1 MTISRIKFAALF
13 SISIIISNKAMAI
26 ETPKHTLVKK
36 ENGFEI
42 RQYDSMIIAT
52 TKVRSDYS
60 NAASTGFRRIASY
73 IFGGNS
79 ANMSIKMTAPVLT
92 NSPDPKDNYEIQ
104 FVMPSE
110 HSMEDLPQPNS
121 QNVTLKKV
129 NLGKT
134 AVLRFGGWA
143 TEERASKYK
152 NKLRD
157 LLVANGYTANGIFMV
172 AQYNSPWAI
181 PPFRKNEII
190 VQVK

>member
-1 MTISRIKFAALF
+1 MNINRISFATLF
-13 SISIIISNKAMAI
+13 SISIIILNVAMAI

-42 RQYDSMIIAT
+42 RQYDSMIIAK

-60 NAASTGFRRIASY
+60 DAASTGFRRIASY
-73 IFGGNS
+73 IFGANS
-79 ANMSIKMTAPVLT
+79 ASMSIELTAPVLT
-92 NSPDPKDNYEIQ
+92 NTPDPEDIYEIQ

-129 NLGKT
+129 NLGRT

-143 TEERASKYK
+143 TEERASKFK
-152 NKLRD
+152 DKLRD
-157 LLVANGYTANGIFMV
+157 LLAANGYTPNGTFMV

-190 VQVK
+190 VQIK

>member
-1 MTISRIKFAALF
+1 MTISRIKLAALF
-13 SISIIISNKAMAI
+13 SISIIILNKVMAI

-36 ENGFEI
+36 ENGFQV
-42 RQYDSMIIAT
+42 RQYGSMIIAT
-52 TKVRSDYS
+52 TSVRSDYS
-60 NAASTGFRRIASY
+60 DAASTGFRRIASY

-79 ANMSIKMTAPVLT
+79 ASMSIEMTAPVLINT
-92 NSPDPKDNYEIQ
+92 PDPEDIYEIQ

-121 QNVTLKKV
+121 PNVTLKKV

-134 AVLRFGGWA
+134 AVMRFGGWA
-143 TEERASKYK
+143 TKNRASHYQ
-152 NKLRD
+152 NKLND
-157 LLVANGYTANGIFMV
+157 LLAANDYTVNGTFMV

-190 VQVK
+190 VQIK

>member
-1 MTISRIKFAALF
+1 MIISRIKIAALL
-13 SISIIISNKAMAI
+13 SISIIILNKAMAI
-26 ETPKHTLVKK
+26 ETPKYTLVKK

-42 RQYDSMIIAT
+42 RQYNSMIIAT
-52 TKVRSDYS
+52 TSVRSDYS
-60 NAASTGFRRIASY
+60 DAASTGFRRIASY

-79 ANMSIKMTAPVLT
+79 ASMSIEMTAPVLT
-92 NSPDPKDNYEIQ
+92 NTPDPEDIYEIQ

-110 HSMEDLPQPNS
+110 YSMEDLPQPNS

-143 TEERASKYK
+143 TKDRASHYQ
-152 NKLRD
+152 NKLSD
-157 LLVANGYTANGIFMV
+157 LLAANGYTVNGTFMV

-190 VQVK
+190 VQIK

>member
-1 MTISRIKFAALF
+1 MTISRIKLAALF
-13 SISIIISNKAMAI
+13 SISIIILNKAMAI

-36 ENGFEI
+36 ENGFQI

-52 TKVRSDYS
+52 TSVRSDYS
-60 NAASTGFRRIASY
+60 DAASTGFRRIASY

-79 ANMSIKMTAPVLT
+79 ASMSIEMTAPVLINT
-92 NSPDPKDNYEIQ
+92 PDPEDIYEIQ

-121 QNVTLKKV
+121 PNVTLKKV

-134 AVLRFGGWA
+134 AVMRFGGWA
-143 TEERASKYK
+143 TKDRASHYQ
-152 NKLRD
+152 NKLNG
-157 LLVANGYTANGIFMV
+157 LLAANGYTVNGIFMV

-190 VQVK
+190 VQIK

>member
-1 MTISRIKFAALF
+1 MTISRIKLAALL
-13 SISIIISNKAMAI
+13 SISIIILNKAMAI

-52 TKVRSDYS
+52 TSVRSDYS
-60 NAASTGFRRIASY
+60 DAASTGFRRIASY

-79 ANMSIKMTAPVLT
+79 ASMSIEMTAPVLT
-92 NSPDPKDNYEIQ
+92 NTPDPEDIYEIQ
-104 FVMPSE
+104 FIMPSE

-134 AVLRFGGWA
+134 AVMRFGGWA
-143 TEERASKYK
+143 TKERASHYQD
-152 NKLRD
+152 KLSD
-157 LLVANGYTANGIFMV
+157 LLTANGYTVNGTFMV

-190 VQVK
+190 VQIK

>member
-1 MTISRIKFAALF
+1 MNINRISLATLF
-13 SISIIISNKAMAI
+13 SISIIILNKAMAI
-26 ETPKHTLVKK
+26 ETPKHTLIKK
-36 ENGFEI
+36 EIGFEI
-42 RQYDSMIIAT
+42 RKYEPMVIAKT
-52 TKVRSDYS
+52 SVRSDYS
-60 NAASTGFRRIASY
+60 DATSTGFRRIANY

-79 ANMSIKMTAPVLT
+79 ASMSIEMTAPVLT
-92 NSPDPKDNYEIQ
+92 NTPDPEDIYEIQ

-129 NLGKT
+129 NLGRT

-143 TEERASKYK
+143 TKDRASHYQ
-152 NKLRD
+152 NKLSD
-157 LLVANGYTANGIFMV
+157 LLTASGYTVNGTFMV

-190 VQVK
+190 VQIR

>member
-1 MTISRIKFAALF
+1 MTISRIKFAALLL
-13 SISIIISNKAMAI
+13 ISIIILNKAMAI

-42 RQYDSMIIAT
+42 RQNDSMIIAT
-52 TKVRSDYS
+52 TSVRSDYS
-60 NAASTGFRRIASY
+60 DAASTGFRRIASY

-79 ANMSIKMTAPVLT
+79 ASMNIEMTAPVLT
-92 NSPDPKDNYEIQ
+92 NTPDPEDIYEIQ

-110 HSMEDLPQPNS
+110 HSMQDLPQPNS

-143 TEERASKYK
+143 TKDRASHYQ
-152 NKLRD
+152 NKLSYI
-157 LLVANGYTANGIFMV
+157 LGASGYTVNGTFMV

-190 VQVK
+190 VQIK

>member
-1 MTISRIKFAALF
+1 MTISKIKLGTLLL
-13 SISIIISNKAMAI
+13 ISIIILNVAMAI

-60 NAASTGFRRIASY
+60 DAASTGFRRIASY
-73 IFGGNS
+73 IFGANS
-79 ANMSIKMTAPVLT
+79 ANMSINMTAPVLT
-92 NSPDPKDNYEIQ
+92 NSLESQDNYEIQ
-104 FVMPSE
+104 FVMPSK
-110 HSMEDLPQPNS
+110 HLFEDLPRPNS

-143 TEERASKYK
+143 TKERASKYK
-152 NKLRD
+152 YKLRD
-157 LLVANGYTANGIFMV
+157 LLLSNGYTANGTFMV

-190 VQVK
+190 VQIK

>member
-1 MTISRIKFAALF
+1 MTISKIKLGTLF
-13 SISIIISNKAMAI
+13 SISIIILNVAMAI

-60 NAASTGFRRIASY
+60 DAASTGFRRIAKY

-157 LLVANGYTANGIFMV
+157 ILEINGYTANGTFMV

-190 VQVK
+190 VQIK

>member
-1 MTISRIKFAALF
+1 MIFDSTI
-13 SISIIISNKAMAI
+13 
-26 ETPKHTLVKK
+26 
-36 ENGFEI
+36 
-42 RQYDSMIIAT
+42 
-52 TKVRSDYS
+52 VRSDYS
-60 NAASTGFRRIASY
+60 DAASTGFRRIASY
-73 IFGGNS
+73 IFGANS
-79 ANMSIKMTAPVLT
+79 ASMSIEMTAPVLT
-92 NSPDPKDNYEIQ
+92 NTPDPEDIYEIQ

-129 NLGKT
+129 NLGRT

-152 NKLRD
+152 DKLSD
-157 LLVANGYTANGIFMV
+157 LLAANGYTPKWTFMV

-190 VQVK
+190 VRVK

>member
-1 MTISRIKFAALF
+1 
-13 SISIIISNKAMAI
+13 
-26 ETPKHTLVKK
+26 
-36 ENGFEI
+36 
-42 RQYDSMIIAT
+42 MIIAKT
-52 TKVRSDYS
+52 SVMSDYS
-60 NAASTGFRRIASY
+60 DASSTGFMRIASY

-79 ANMSIKMTAPVLT
+79 ASMSIEMTAPVLT
-92 NSPDPKDNYEIQ
+92 NTPDPEDIYEIQ

-143 TEERASKYK
+143 TKDRASHYQ
-152 NKLRD
+152 NKLSD
-157 LLVANGYTANGIFMV
+157 LLAASGYTVNGTFMV

-190 VQVK
+190 VQIK

>member
-1 MTISRIKFAALF
+1 MTIIRTKHAALF
-13 SISIIISNKAMAI
+13 LISIIILNKAMAI

-52 TKVRSDYS
+52 TSVRSDYS
-60 NAASTGFRRIASY
+60 DAASTGFRRIASY

-79 ANMSIKMTAPVLT
+79 ASMSIEMTAPVLT
-92 NSPDPKDNYEIQ
+92 NTPDPENIYEIQ
-104 FVMPSE
+104 FVMPSK

-134 AVLRFGGWA
+134 AVMRFGGWA
-143 TEERASKYK
+143 TKGRASHYQ
-152 NKLRD
+152 NKLSD
-157 LLVANGYTANGIFMV
+157 LLAANGYKVNGTFMV

-190 VQVK
+190 VQIN

>member
-1 MTISRIKFAALF
+1 MTISTIKLAALLL
-13 SISIIISNKAMAI
+13 ISIIILNKAMAI

-52 TKVRSDYS
+52 TSVRNDFSD
-60 NAASTGFRRIASY
+60 AASTGFRRIASY

-79 ANMSIKMTAPVLT
+79 ASMSIEMTAPVLT
-92 NSPDPKDNYEIQ
+92 NTPDPEDIYEIQ

-121 QNVTLKKV
+121 QNVILKKV

-143 TEERASKYK
+143 TKDKASHYQ
-152 NKLRD
+152 NKLSD
-157 LLVANGYTANGIFMV
+157 LLAANGYTVNGTFMV

-190 VQVK
+190 VQIN

>member
-1 MTISRIKFAALF
+1 MTISRIRLAALF
-13 SISIIISNKAMAI
+13 LISIIILNKAMAI

-42 RQYDSMIIAT
+42 RQYYSMIIAT
-52 TKVRSDYS
+52 TSVRSDFS
-60 NAASTGFRRIASY
+60 DAASTGFRRIASY

-79 ANMSIKMTAPVLT
+79 ASMSIEMTAPVLT
-92 NSPDPKDNYEIQ
+92 NTPDPEDIYEIQ
-104 FVMPSE
+104 FVMPSK

-134 AVLRFGGWA
+134 AVMRFGGWA
-143 TEERASKYK
+143 TKDRASYYQ
-152 NKLRD
+152 NKLSD
-157 LLVANGYTANGIFMV
+157 LLAANGYTVNGTFMV

-190 VQVK
+190 VQIN

>member
-1 MTISRIKFAALF
+1 
-13 SISIIISNKAMAI
+13 MAI

-36 ENGFEI
+36 ENGFQV
-42 RQYDSMIIAT
+42 RQYGSMIIAT
-52 TKVRSDYS
+52 TSVRSDYS
-60 NAASTGFRRIASY
+60 DAASTGFRRIANY

-79 ANMSIKMTAPVLT
+79 ASMSIEMTAPVLT
-92 NSPDPKDNYEIQ
+92 NTPDPEDIYEIQ

-129 NLGKT
+129 NLGRT

-143 TEERASKYK
+143 TKDRASHYQ
-152 NKLRD
+152 NKLND
-157 LLVANGYTANGIFMV
+157 LLAASGYTVNGTFMV

-190 VQVK
+190 VQIR

>member
-1 MTISRIKFAALF
+1 MTISKIKLGTLF
-13 SISIIISNKAMAI
+13 SISIIILNVAMAI

-60 NAASTGFRRIASY
+60 DAASTGFRRIASY

-92 NSPDPKDNYEIQ
+92 NTPDPEDIYEIQ
-104 FVMPSE
+104 FVMPSK

-121 QNVTLKKV
+121 QNVILKKV
-129 NLGKT
+129 NLGRT

-152 NKLRD
+152 DKLRD
-157 LLVANGYTANGIFMV
+157 LLAANGYTSKETFMV

-190 VQVK
+190 VQIK

>member
-1 MTISRIKFAALF
+1 MAISRIKLAALF
-13 SISIIISNKAMAI
+13 SISIIILNKAMAI

-52 TKVRSDYS
+52 TSVRSDYS
-60 NAASTGFRRIASY
+60 DAASTGFRRIASY

-79 ANMSIKMTAPVLT
+79 ASMSIEMTAPVLT
-92 NSPDPKDNYEIQ
+92 NTPDPEDIYEIQ
-104 FVMPSE
+104 FIMPSE

-134 AVLRFGGWA
+134 AVMRFGGWA
-143 TEERASKYK
+143 TKDRASYYQ
-152 NKLRD
+152 NKLSD
-157 LLVANGYTANGIFMV
+157 LLAANGYKVHGTFMV

-190 VQVK
+190 VQIK

>member
-1 MTISRIKFAALF
+1 MTISRIKLAALF
-13 SISIIISNKAMAI
+13 SISIIILNKAMAI

-52 TKVRSDYS
+52 TSVRSDYS
-60 NAASTGFRRIASY
+60 DAASTGFRRIASY

-79 ANMSIKMTAPVLT
+79 ASMSIEMTAPVLT
-92 NSPDPKDNYEIQ
+92 NAPDPKDIYEIQ

-143 TEERASKYK
+143 TKDRASHYQ
-152 NKLRD
+152 NKLSD
-157 LLVANGYTANGIFMV
+157 LLIASGFKVDGTFMV

-190 VQVK
+190 VQIK

>member
-1 MTISRIKFAALF
+1 MTISTIKLAALF
-13 SISIIISNKAMAI
+13 LISIIILSKAMAI

-52 TKVRSDYS
+52 TIVRSDYS
-60 NAASTGFRRIASY
+60 DAASTGFRRIASY

-79 ANMSIKMTAPVLT
+79 ASMSIEMTAPVLT
-92 NSPDPKDNYEIQ
+92 NTPDPEDIYEIQ

-143 TEERASKYK
+143 TKDRASHYH
-152 NKLRD
+152 NKLSD
-157 LLVANGYTANGIFMV
+157 LLAANGYKVNGTFLV

-190 VQVK
+190 VQIK

>member
-52 TKVRSDYS
+52 TSVRSDYS
-60 NAASTGFRRIASY
+60 DAASTGFRRIASY

-79 ANMSIKMTAPVLT
+79 ASMSIKMTAPVLT
-92 NSPDPKDNYEIQ
+92 NTPDPKDIYEIQ

-121 QNVTLKKV
+121 QNVTLKKI

-143 TEERASKYK
+143 TKDRASHYQ
-152 NKLRD
+152 NKLSD
-157 LLVANGYTANGIFMV
+157 LLATNGYTVNGTFMV

-190 VQVK
+190 VQIK

>member
-1 MTISRIKFAALF
+1 MTS
-13 SISIIISNKAMAI
+13 
-26 ETPKHTLVKK
+26 
-36 ENGFEI
+36 
-42 RQYDSMIIAT
+42 
-52 TKVRSDYS
+52 
-60 NAASTGFRRIASY
+60 
-73 IFGGNS
+73 
-79 ANMSIKMTAPVLT
+79 PVLT

-110 HSMEDLPQPNS
+110 HSMDDLPQPNS

-129 NLGKT
+129 NLEKT

-143 TEERASKYK
+143 TKERASKYK

-157 LLVANGYTANGIFMV
+157 LLEANGYTANGTFMV

>member
-1 MTISRIKFAALF
+1 MNINRISLATLF
-13 SISIIISNKAMAI
+13 SISIIILNKAMAI
-26 ETPKHTLVKK
+26 ETPKHTLIKK

-42 RQYDSMIIAT
+42 REYEPMIIAKT
-52 TKVRSDYS
+52 SVRSDYS
-60 NAASTGFRRIASY
+60 DAASTGFRRIASY

-79 ANMSIKMTAPVLT
+79 ASMSIKMTAPVLT
-92 NSPDPKDNYEIQ
+92 NSPDPEDIYEIQ

-129 NLGKT
+129 NLGRT

-143 TEERASKYK
+143 TKDRASHYQ
-152 NKLRD
+152 NKLSD
-157 LLVANGYTANGIFMV
+157 LLTATGHTVNGTFMV

-190 VQVK
+190 VQIR

>member
-1 MTISRIKFAALF
+1 MTISRIKIAALL
-13 SISIIISNKAMAI
+13 SISIIILNKAMAI

-52 TKVRSDYS
+52 TSVRSDYS
-60 NAASTGFRRIASY
+60 DAASTGFRRIASY

-79 ANMSIKMTAPVLT
+79 ASMSIEMTAPVLT
-92 NSPDPKDNYEIQ
+92 NTPDPEDIYEIQ
-104 FVMPSE
+104 FIMPSE
-110 HSMEDLPQPNS
+110 HSMEDLPKPNS

-134 AVLRFGGWA
+134 AVMRFGGWA
-143 TEERASKYK
+143 TKERASHYQD
-152 NKLRD
+152 KLSD
-157 LLVANGYTANGIFMV
+157 LLTANGYTVNGTFMV

-190 VQVK
+190 VQIR

>member
-1 MTISRIKFAALF
+1 MTISRIKLAALF
-13 SISIIISNKAMAI
+13 SISIIILNKAMAI
-26 ETPKHTLVKK
+26 ETPKHTFIKK

-42 RQYDSMIIAT
+42 REYGPIIIAT
-52 TKVRSDYS
+52 TSVKSDYS
-60 NAASTGFRRIASY
+60 DAISTGFRRIASY

-79 ANMSIKMTAPVLT
+79 ASMSIEMTAPVLT
-92 NSPDPKDNYEIQ
+92 NTPDPEDIYEIQ

-129 NLGKT
+129 NLGRT

-143 TEERASKYK
+143 TKDRASHYQ
-152 NKLRD
+152 NELSD
-157 LLVANGYTANGIFMV
+157 LLAASGYTVNGTFMV

-190 VQVK
+190 VQIR

>member
-1 MTISRIKFAALF
+1 MTISRIKIGALL
-13 SISIIISNKAMAI
+13 SISIIILNKAMAI

-52 TKVRSDYS
+52 TSVTSDYS
-60 NAASTGFRRIASY
+60 DAASTGFRRIASY

-79 ANMSIKMTAPVLT
+79 ASMSIEMTAPVLT
-92 NSPDPKDNYEIQ
+92 NTPDPEDIYEIQ
-104 FVMPSE
+104 FVMPSK

-129 NLGKT
+129 NLGRT

-143 TEERASKYK
+143 TKDRASHYQK
-152 NKLRD
+152 KLSD
-157 LLVANGYTANGIFMV
+157 LLAASGYTVNGTFMV

-181 PPFRKNEII
+181 TPFRKNEII
-190 VQVK
+190 VQIK

>member
-1 MTISRIKFAALF
+1 MTTSRIKLAALLL
-13 SISIIISNKAMAI
+13 ISIIILNKAMAI

-52 TKVRSDYS
+52 TSVRSDYS
-60 NAASTGFRRIASY
+60 DAASTGFRRIASY

-79 ANMSIKMTAPVLT
+79 ASMSIEMTAPVLT
-92 NSPDPKDNYEIQ
+92 NTPDPENIYEIQ
-104 FVMPSE
+104 FVMPSK

-134 AVLRFGGWA
+134 AVMRFGGWA
-143 TEERASKYK
+143 TKGRASHYQ
-152 NKLRD
+152 NKLSD
-157 LLVANGYTANGIFMV
+157 LLAANGYKVNGTFMV

-190 VQVK
+190 VQIN

>member
-1 MTISRIKFAALF
+1 MTISRIKIAALL
-13 SISIIISNKAMAI
+13 SISIIILNKAMAI

-52 TKVRSDYS
+52 TSVGSDYS
-60 NAASTGFRRIASY
+60 DATSTGFRRIASY

-79 ANMSIKMTAPVLT
+79 DSMSIEMTAPVLT
-92 NSPDPKDNYEIQ
+92 NTPDPEDIYEIQ
-104 FVMPSE
+104 FIMPSE

-134 AVLRFGGWA
+134 AVMRFGGWA
-143 TEERASKYK
+143 TKERASHYQD
-152 NKLRD
+152 KLSD
-157 LLVANGYTANGIFMV
+157 LLTANGYTVNGTFMV

-190 VQVK
+190 VQIK

>member
-1 MTISRIKFAALF
+1 
-13 SISIIISNKAMAI
+13 MAI

-52 TKVRSDYS
+52 TSVMSDYS
-60 NAASTGFRRIASY
+60 DAASTGFRRIASY

-79 ANMSIKMTAPVLT
+79 ANMSIEMTAPVLT
-92 NSPDPKDNYEIQ
+92 NTPDPEDIYEIQ

-110 HSMEDLPQPNS
+110 HSIEDLPQPNS
-121 QNVTLKKV
+121 QNITLKKV

-143 TEERASKYK
+143 TKDRASHYQ
-152 NKLRD
+152 NKLSD
-157 LLVANGYTANGIFMV
+157 LLAANGYTVNGTFMV

-190 VQVK
+190 VQIK

>member
-1 MTISRIKFAALF
+1 MNFSRIKIATLF
-13 SISIIISNKAMAI
+13 SLSIIILNVVMAI

-36 ENGFEI
+36 ENGFEV
-42 RQYDSMIIAT
+42 REYDSMIIAT
-52 TKVRSDYS
+52 TNVSSDYS
-60 NAASTGFRRIASY
+60 DAASTGFRRIANY

-79 ANMSIKMTAPVLT
+79 ASMSIEMTAPVLT
-92 NSPDPKDNYEIQ
+92 NSPDPQDDYEIQ

-110 HSMEDLPQPNS
+110 FLMEDLPQPNS

-129 NLGKT
+129 NLGRT

-157 LLVANGYTANGIFMV
+157 LLAANGYTPNGTFMV

-190 VQVK
+190 VQIK